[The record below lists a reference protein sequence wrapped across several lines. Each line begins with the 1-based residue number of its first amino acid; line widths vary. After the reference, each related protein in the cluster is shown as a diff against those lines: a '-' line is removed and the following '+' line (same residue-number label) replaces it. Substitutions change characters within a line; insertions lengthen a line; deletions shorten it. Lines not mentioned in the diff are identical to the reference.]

1 MNFTYM
7 MLKMLTSSY
16 NRSDIK
22 RLERGEQA
30 QTNIGRL
37 LSLAG
42 WGFGIINKNAEKV
55 MAWDNIDYAEGK
67 VLDRY
72 GENYGVVRGMAPDG
86 IYRVMIKVKVMA
98 MLSAGNL
105 DTIIDA
111 AAILFEVKNARVE
124 VWEIFP
130 AKIFLFIEEE
140 DLDEIHKELSETIAF
155 LMLRIK
161 AAGVGM
167 RIFRRVYYHAL
178 ETVYVGTLTE
188 KFAKKELGSLPM
200 NCRITYENPLN
211 MGTGTIVY
219 VRKSY
224 MPNVYIFSESGEKIT
239 VTTETGTIITAG

>member
-7 MLKMLTSSY
+7 MLRMLTSSY

-22 RLERGEQA
+22 QLEQGGQPK
-30 QTNIGRL
+30 TNIGKL

-42 WGFGIINKNAEKV
+42 WGFDVINDNANKV
-55 MAWDNIDYAEGK
+55 MIWDDIDYAEGK

-72 GENYGVVRGMAPDG
+72 GENYGVYRGTAPDR

-111 AAILFEVKNARVE
+111 SAILFDVTNTRVE
-124 VWEIFP
+124 ADEVFP
-130 AKIFLFIEEE
+130 AKVFLYIEEE
-140 DLDEIHKELSETIAF
+140 DLDELHKELSGVIAS

-167 RIFRRVYYHAL
+167 RVFRRAYYHAR
-178 ETVYVGTLTE
+178 EPVYAGGMAE
-188 KFAKKELGSLPM
+188 KFIRKGLGPYAEDKK
-200 NCRITYENPLN
+200 ITYKNPVHIGA
-211 MGTGTIVY
+211 GTVMY
-219 VRKSY
+219 VKKTY
-224 MPNVYIFSESGEKIT
+224 MPSVYIFSEEDEKLE
-239 VTTETGTIITAG
+239 VTTGEGAAVAAV

>member
-22 RLERGEQA
+22 RVERGEPVR
-30 QTNIGRL
+30 TNIGKL
-37 LSLAG
+37 LSLTG
-42 WGFGIINKNAEKV
+42 WGFGIINQNAEKI
-55 MAWDNIDYAEGK
+55 MEWDDIDYAEGK

-72 GENYGVVRGMAPDG
+72 GANYGVVRGMAPDG

-111 AAILFEVKNARVE
+111 AAVLFGVENTRVE
-124 VWEIFP
+124 AQEVFP

-140 DLDEIHKELSETIAF
+140 DLDGIHMELSGTIAA

-167 RIFRRVYYHAL
+167 RVFRRVYYHAL
-178 ETVYVGTLTE
+178 EKIHVGTLTE
-188 KFAKKELGSLPM
+188 KTAKKGLGPLAVDCRMTYKAPM
-200 NCRITYENPLN
+200 K
-211 MGTGTIVY
+211 MGTGTV
-219 VRKSY
+219 VFVKKSY
-224 MPNVYIFSESGEKIT
+224 MPNVYVLSDAGEKLA